1 MDKSVNLDLGGGMGN
16 RVNGARRRVLGA
28 SLASG
33 ALAIVGSYLPASAL
47 AQTKEKV
54 NLQLGWI
61 TGGNQTGEVVAKR
74 MGFYEQEGI
83 DFAIQPGG
91 PSIDGVA
98 IVAAGRFEVGQVS
111 SSPSNML
118 AVSQDIPIKVFA
130 TGLQQHPYT
139 FFSLKKNP
147 IRTPQD
153 MVGKKIGIQP
163 TGMVLLRAL
172 LAKNKIN
179 EKDLTIIPIGND
191 LTPLLT
197 GQVDAATGW
206 QTNTSA
212 LKPFGADRVD
222 LRLWDTG
229 VRLYALPY
237 YATVETLQKKPELMA
252 KFLRATT
259 RGWAYANK
267 NRDAAVDHL
276 LKEYPNLNAA
286 DEKLALETQL
296 GYAFNAQTQAN
307 GWGAMDR
314 NVWQEQITQ
323 YAELNQFTKRVPKV
337 DEVMTLDVLTA
348 TRDYRLQAFAA

>member
-1 MDKSVNLDLGGGMGN
+1 MKDSMNVS
-16 RVNGARRRVLGA
+16 RRQLLGA
-28 SLASG
+28 SVAAGGLAGAG
-33 ALAIVGSYLPASAL
+33 ALLSVSAL
-47 AQTKEKV
+47 AQGKV
-54 NLQLGWI
+54 KINMQLGWI
-61 TGGNQTGEVVAKR
+61 LGGNQIAEVCAKR
-74 MGFYEQEGI
+74 LGYYDVEGI
-83 DFAIQPGG
+83 DMAIQPGG
-91 PSIDGVA
+91 PNIDGVA
-98 IVAAGRFEVGQVS
+98 IVASGRHEVGQVS

-118 AVSQDIPIKVFA
+118 AVSQDLPIKVFA

-153 MVGKKIGIQP
+153 MVGKKIGIQS

-172 LAKNKIN
+172 LAKNKID
-179 EKDLTIIPIGND
+179 EKSMTIIPIGND

-237 YATVETLQKKPELMA
+237 YATTTTLQNQPETLVR
-252 KFLRATT
+252 FLRATA

-267 NRDAAVDHL
+267 NRDPAVGL
-276 LKEYPNLNAA
+276 LIKEYPNLNAA
-286 DEKLALETQL
+286 DERVAIDSLMS
-296 GYAFNAQTQAN
+296 YAYNAQTQAN

-314 NVWQEQITQ
+314 GVWQDQITQ
-323 YAELNQFTKRVPKV
+323 FADLGQFTKRVPKV
-337 DEVMTLDVLTA
+337 DEVMTMDVLNA
-348 TRDYRLQAFAA
+348 TREYRLRNS

>member
-1 MDKSVNLDLGGGMGN
+1 MDQSANLGVNTT
-16 RVNGARRRVLGA
+16 RRRVLGV
-28 SLASG
+28 SLAAG
-33 ALAIVGSYLPASAL
+33 GLASAASFLPAAAL
-47 AQTKEKV
+47 AQAKEKV

-83 DFAIQPGG
+83 DFAIQAGG

-98 IVAAGRFEVGQVS
+98 IVASGRFEVGQVS

-118 AVSQDIPIKVFA
+118 AVSQDIPVKVFA

-153 MVGKKIGIQP
+153 MVGKKIGIQA

-179 EKDLTIIPIGND
+179 EKDLTIVTIGND
-191 LTPLLT
+191 LSPLLT
-197 GQVDAATGW
+197 GQVDTVTGW
-206 QTNTSA
+206 QTNTTA
-212 LKPFGADRVD
+212 LKPFGTDRVD

-237 YATVETLQKKPELMA
+237 YSTVDIIQKKPELLA

-276 LKEYPNLNAA
+276 IKEYPNLNGA
-286 DEKLALETQL
+286 DEKVALETQL

-314 NVWQEQITQ
+314 AVWQDQITQ
-323 YAELNQFTKRVPKV
+323 YAELGQFTKRVPKV
-337 DEVMTLDVLTA
+337 DEVMTLDILNA
-348 TRDYRLQAFAA
+348 TRDYRLKAFAG

>member
-1 MDKSVNLDLGGGMGN
+1 MQHSLNPS
-16 RVNGARRRVLGA
+16 RRKVLGA
-28 SLASG
+28 TLAAGG
-33 ALAIVGSYLPASAL
+33 AVTAGSWLATAAY
-47 AQTKEKV
+47 AQAKEKI

-74 MGFYEQEGI
+74 LGFYEQEGI

-91 PSIDGVA
+91 PAIDGVA

-118 AVSQDIPIKVFA
+118 AVSQDIPVKVFA

-191 LTPLLT
+191 LTPVLT

-212 LKPFGADRVD
+212 LKPFGAERVD

-229 VRLYALPY
+229 VHLYALPY
-237 YATVETLQKKPELMA
+237 YATVETLQKKPEVLA

-267 NRDAAVDHL
+267 NRDAAVDIL
-276 LKEYPNLNAA
+276 IKEYPSLNRD

-314 NVWQEQITQ
+314 AVWQEQITQ
-323 YAELNQFTKRVPKV
+323 YADLGQFTKRVPKV
-337 DEVMTLDVLTA
+337 DEVMTLDVLNA
-348 TRDYRLQAFAA
+348 TRDYRLKAFASA